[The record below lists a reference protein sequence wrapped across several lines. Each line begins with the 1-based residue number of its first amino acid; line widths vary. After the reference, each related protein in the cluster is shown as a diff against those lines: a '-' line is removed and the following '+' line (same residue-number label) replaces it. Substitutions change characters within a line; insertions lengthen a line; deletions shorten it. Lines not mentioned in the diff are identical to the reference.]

1 MLGSPGVFPF
11 NGTVRPRHEC
21 STSRL
26 PLELKLILPILL
38 IGFVASALTAVLVP
52 RVLRDAAAAD
62 ALNDAEQR
70 ILAVRAASDLY
81 VRTAASKALSSGAM
95 VLSERHGAL
104 PNAIPIRASFHLDLA
119 ALSGDAATR
128 LAVWSPHPFD
138 IRRDRRETP
147 DLRAA
152 WEALKGAPEGRLRTV
167 SGSTAFVALP
177 ERLSAQGCV
186 DCHNAHPGRSPTAP
200 VWSVGDVRAVSTA
213 TVDLTAAFAGADRIG
228 GAVAAAVLTL
238 ALLIA
243 AGAWIFVRRT
253 SRSIVRLAGGLA
265 RGEDTT
271 ITADRARRDEVG
283 LLVAAAGKLRGAL
296 QASRSQT
303 GRVLAA
309 AERVTAASGEAAQAV
324 DHVSNAM
331 RQHVAAVDA
340 VSSAVAVS
348 VDRIAEISATLQEGI
363 ARSQLMSRKV
373 ASSVVGVD
381 GLATA
386 VKEIADL
393 SARIDGV
400 TGTIAALAARSNILA
415 LNAAIEAARA
425 GSQGSGFAVV
435 AEEVGKLSEQTSR
448 LAKEIAQLSAAA
460 RDRIGTGVVTA
471 SVVTADMDEVQTLI
485 RENDHRARS
494 AGAAVDGQLA
504 AAHVIERGIEELR
517 QISEATAAA
526 SSEIAQ
532 TMAALMLVADDARRE
547 ARRAQDAAVD

>member
-81 VRTAASKALSSGAM
+81 VRNAASKALSSGAM

-147 DLRAA
+147 DPRAA

-271 ITADRARRDEVG
+271 TTADRARRDEVG
-283 LLVAAAGKLRGAL
+283 LLVAA
-296 QASRSQT
+296 
-303 GRVLAA
+303 
-309 AERVTAASGEAAQAV
+309 V
-324 DHVSNAM
+324 DE
-331 RQHVAAVDA
+331 